1 MMCDVDISEKRKPQD
16 GKIKCKQREPSNIAA
31 RSPMPSAGEVE
42 DMVMRILAVCEPIPI
57 DQLGLTSH
65 NKARLGKT
73 VCKSYG
79 LFHF

>member
-1 MMCDVDISEKRKPQD
+1 MLRVATMR
-16 GKIKCKQREPSNIAA
+16 
-31 RSPMPSAGEVE
+31 SAGKVE
-42 DMVMRILAVCEPIPI
+42 EMVMRILAVSEPIPI
-57 DQLGLTSH
+57 DQLGLTAH